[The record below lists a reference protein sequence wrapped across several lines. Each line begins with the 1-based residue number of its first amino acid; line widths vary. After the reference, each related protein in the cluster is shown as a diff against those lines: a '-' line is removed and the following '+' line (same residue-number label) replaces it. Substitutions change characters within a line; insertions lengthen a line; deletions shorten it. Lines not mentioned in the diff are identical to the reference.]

1 MGTVEWTM
9 TKGMI
14 MTEKHRDRVVD
25 EVVDKVQQHRS
36 IDQDPELVRARVEDA
51 VDDLLDKPVQ
61 TFTPLLAENQVVS
74 ELTADRP
81 ADDEQD

>member
-1 MGTVEWTM
+1 
-9 TKGMI
+9 

-25 EVVDKVQQHRS
+25 EVVEKVLQHRS
-36 IDQDPELVRARVEDA
+36 IDQDPEVVRARAEDA
-51 VDDLLDKPVQ
+51 VDDLIDKPVQ

-81 ADDEQD
+81 AADEQD